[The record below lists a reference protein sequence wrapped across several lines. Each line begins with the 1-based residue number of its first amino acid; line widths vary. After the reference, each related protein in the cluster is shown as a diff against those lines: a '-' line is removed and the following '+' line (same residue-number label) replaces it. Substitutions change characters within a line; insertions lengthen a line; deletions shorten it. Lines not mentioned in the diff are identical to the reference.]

1 MKILYIGGFEMPD
14 GNAAAQ
20 RVLGIAKSLRENNHE
35 IRFTGLSRTLST
47 DTIIGTV
54 EGFHYINYPYP
65 KGLCKWLKY
74 LTGHDSIIDEI
85 KCYKPNAV
93 ILYNHP
99 ALAIERI
106 LKYCH
111 NNGIKVYAD
120 VTEWYDAIGNFFFR
134 IIKSW
139 DIKRRMFVSHLKLD
153 GLICISSFLSNFY
166 GDKGMTVVEVPPTVD
181 LNQSKW
187 KGLKEDSMNM
197 VKFVYAGSPGS
208 NKDRL
213 DLVLEAMNEILP
225 RIKKQIRFDVFGLS
239 KEQYIEK
246 WGNQNIQNYVVFHG
260 RCPHVEVIEHLIN
273 SDFQIFLR
281 PDTLTNRA
289 GFPTKYVES
298 VTTKTLP
305 ITNLSSNLKDYLKDG
320 YNGFIIESLDKDAI
334 QQALTKALILTR
346 AEIESLKHNQKI
358 MQFDYRNYTTALNT
372 LFS

>member
-1 MKILYIGGFEMPD
+1 MPD

-54 EGFHYINYPYP
+54 EGFRYINYPYP